1 MIQKM
6 KETIEQTLPI
16 NKIPRPISS
25 GSSSSNNSS
34 KKSNRKS
41 SWHIANTSSI
51 QNQQQLLI
59 LLFHARTCPEQLNNN
74 CCPIAGSEC
83 HEAKRMWKH
92 IAEECRDKY
101 NCSHCY
107 TSRYVLTHYRECRDG
122 ESCLICSPV
131 REEIKRRKQLQLQ
144 KQQQQQ
150 IMKTADTFSTSM
162 MTPSTTG
169 ITTAKVNNVHQMPNN
184 NNNNMGGDTNNINE
198 AGGNHNGG
206 NNNAAAAGGGENQ
219 KLFPTLTVAIC
230 PSADN
235 PFGKIIPV
243 RKASFSSCSSLSHS
257 TTYSA
262 LSRGSSSGIPSS
274 IRSVTRSGGVNGVG
288 GNGNGGRTK
297 PYFVKDRENPGIA
310 HFLGKD

>member
-1 MIQKM
+1 
-6 KETIEQTLPI
+6 
-16 NKIPRPISS
+16 
-25 GSSSSNNSS
+25 
-34 KKSNRKS
+34 
-41 SWHIANTSSI
+41 
-51 QNQQQLLI
+51 
-59 LLFHARTCPEQLNNN
+59 
-74 CCPIAGSEC
+74 
-83 HEAKRMWKH
+83 MWKH

-122 ESCLICSPV
+122 ESCIICSPV
-131 REEIKRRKQLQLQ
+131 REEIKRRKQLQQLQ
-144 KQQQQQ
+144 KQQQQQQ

-169 ITTAKVNNVHQMPNN
+169 ITTAKVNNVHQIMPNN
-184 NNNNMGGDTNNINE
+184 NNNNMGGDPNNE
-198 AGGNHNGG
+198 TGGNNAGG

-274 IRSVTRSGGVNGVG
+274 IRSVTRSGGMGAGGVG
-288 GNGNGGRTK
+288 GGGRTK
-297 PYFVKDRENPGIA
+297 P
-310 HFLGKD
+310 

>member
-1 MIQKM
+1 
-6 KETIEQTLPI
+6 
-16 NKIPRPISS
+16 
-25 GSSSSNNSS
+25 
-34 KKSNRKS
+34 
-41 SWHIANTSSI
+41 
-51 QNQQQLLI
+51 
-59 LLFHARTCPEQLNNN
+59 
-74 CCPIAGSEC
+74 
-83 HEAKRMWKH
+83 MWKH

-122 ESCLICSPV
+122 ESCVICSPV
-131 REEIKRRKQLQLQ
+131 REEIKRRKQLQQLQ
-144 KQQQQQ
+144 KQQQQ

-169 ITTAKVNNVHQMPNN
+169 ITTAKVNNVHPMT
-184 NNNNMGGDTNNINE
+184 NNMVGDTNNINE
-198 AGGNHNGG
+198 AGGNNNGG
-206 NNNAAAAGGGENQ
+206 NNNNAAGGGGGGGGENQ

-274 IRSVTRSGGVNGVG
+274 IRSVRSGGAGVNG
-288 GNGNGGRTK
+288 GGRTK